1 MTMTER
7 PVIVMTHTHTH
18 TYIALLFSLSLSHN
32 ALNPASSPPSLVL
45 PHRPT
50 QSHSPTFPPPSPCP
64 RVPACRLEPTF
75 LTDHNLIL
83 IHVWCMHTRLK
94 AEGPQWETLEER
106 VFDQLWMDT
115 MKRIRHEGIN
125 ELSVNKY
132 LNETQQASFG
142 TLVSYDHALENADN
156 RDVLDEAIWRSVFE
170 RDDHADERDVRR
182 MSDYVRREVSDML
195 RRDLQDVVWGNV
207 KWGAPPTKRRT
218 GSRKKRGVDSGAGAA
233 VGAVAGVAEGSTG
246 ETAETGEAEGARLRV
261 P

>member
-1 MTMTER
+1 
-7 PVIVMTHTHTH
+7 
-18 TYIALLFSLSLSHN
+18 
-32 ALNPASSPPSLVL
+32 
-45 PHRPT
+45 
-50 QSHSPTFPPPSPCP
+50 
-64 RVPACRLEPTF
+64 
-75 LTDHNLIL
+75 
-83 IHVWCMHTRLK
+83 MHTRLK

-246 ETAETGEAEGARLRV
+246 ETAETGEAVVGGAGKAGEGGVDVVEDGDENENDDDEDEDEAEDEGEWQAAMHVDGRIYWWNVNSRESRWDN
-261 P
+261 PNE